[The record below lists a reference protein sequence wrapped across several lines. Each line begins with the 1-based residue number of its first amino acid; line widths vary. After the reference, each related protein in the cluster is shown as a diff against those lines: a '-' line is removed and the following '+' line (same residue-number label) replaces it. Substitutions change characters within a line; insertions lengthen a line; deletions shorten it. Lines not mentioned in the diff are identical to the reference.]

1 MSVEALAQRQ
11 ALEHQTGDAG
21 RSQDGQCLPQPG
33 ELLKAALLLLI
44 ARLLVLY
51 VPMRHWRHR
60 LASAEPANS
69 PARPPFMAWKV
80 ARIVSRVAAHV
91 PFQAVCLPQA
101 MAAQWMLR
109 RRGTP
114 SHMSFGARRERNEAA
129 AKDLEF
135 HAWLNVG
142 GKCIL
147 GGQELATYS
156 ALPPFDEANIDA
168 NPPGAVS

>member
-1 MSVEALAQRQ
+1 MKSLRSFLRSPTSSKAM
-11 ALEHQTGDAG
+11 ALE
-21 RSQDGQCLPQPG
+21 
-33 ELLKAALLLLI
+33 AALLLLL

-60 LASAEPANS
+60 LTTSEPATC
-69 PARPPFMAWKV
+69 PAQPPFMAWKV
-80 ARIVSRVAAHV
+80 VRIVRRVAAHV

-109 RRGTP
+109 RRDLP
-114 SHMSFGARRERNEAA
+114 SRMSFGARRGRDAA
-129 AKDLEF
+129 AANDLEF

-147 GGQELATYS
+147 GGQEVATYS
-156 ALPPFDEANIDA
+156 ALPPFDEINLDA